1 MTNSCKTM
9 KIAVYTGTFNPLH
22 VGHLAIM
29 KYLTHKHDFGM
40 VYLVVSPQ
48 SPFKEF
54 MKVETGSERYL
65 AALDAV
71 SRHPELSVHVDDIE
85 LHLPAPQYTIRTLDA
100 LKAREPE
107 NEFTLIMG
115 ADNLADIRKW
125 KDYRRI
131 LTEYGA
137 AVYPRKGYDMEAL
150 RDSLMS
156 ECRGGKA
163 GGSGMDR
170 GGKYRIM
177 LMEDAPM
184 VDISSTQI
192 REGIAAGRDMSSY
205 IM

>member
-1 MTNSCKTM
+1 MTDSCKKM

-85 LHLPAPQYTIRTLDA
+85 LNLPAPQYTIRTLDA

-115 ADNLADIRKW
+115 ADNLADIKKW